1 MHELERG
8 HDLKDKKKIGLILAY
23 QGVNYGMLLQAYATQ
38 RFIER
43 QGFKTEILEY
53 TRTSYKHIRF
63 TPWLLVYVADKILKK
78 IKKNKQKRTEI
89 LDETHRKNISDRK
102 SISNKFIESKLT
114 NRRVI
119 KGIEALETAGKEYDG
134 VLIGS
139 DQMWPPDAAFS
150 NFTSLRFVPDSTNK
164 ISYATSLGVSA
175 YPYYCRSSAAQ
186 FWKRINHLS
195 VREEQ
200 GKRIIQD
207 ICKIPVE
214 VVVDPTY
221 LFTRDEWKELIPN
234 QQIVTVDYIL
244 CYFLGATKE
253 HKELARKFAEKKGL
267 KLVSILSTESVSDI
281 DLSYADEIITGKGP
295 SDFINLIRNASY
307 VLTDSFHGVAFSVIN
322 NKQFYVFYRTKVGS
336 KNSRNSRIDNILNM
350 WNLQDRLVLN
360 DATVD
365 MFASADI
372 NYDHVN
378 ELVARKRNHSVSF
391 LINALDNMK

>member
-1 MHELERG
+1 MDQKRL
-8 HDLKDKKKIGLILAY
+8 GLVLAY
-23 QGVNYGMLLQAYATQ
+23 RGVNYGMLLQAYATQ

-63 TPWLLVYVADKILKK
+63 TPWLPVYAADEILKK
-78 IKKNKQKRTEI
+78 IKRSKQKKTEFIDEVHKKNI
-89 LDETHRKNISDRK
+89 LDRKT
-102 SISNKFIESKLT
+102 ISNKFIETHLT

-119 KGIEALETAGKEYDG
+119 NGIEALEAAGKEYDG

-139 DQMWPPDAAFS
+139 DQIWPPDAAFG
-150 NFTSLRFVPDSTNK
+150 NFTTLRFVPDSTNK
-164 ISYATSLGVSA
+164 ISYATSLGVTS

-207 ICKIPVE
+207 ICNIPVE

-221 LFTRDEWKELIPN
+221 LFTGDEWKELIPEE
-234 QQIVTVDYIL
+234 QIVDGDYIL

-253 HKELARKFAEKKGL
+253 HKTLARKFADKQGL
-267 KLVSILSTESVSDI
+267 KLVSILSTESISDI
-281 DLSYADEIITGKGP
+281 DLRYADEIITGRGP
-295 SDFINLIRNASY
+295 NDFINLIRKARY

-322 NKQFYVFYRTKVGS
+322 NKQFFVFYRTKVGG

-350 WNLQDRLVLN
+350 WGLQNRLILN
-360 DATVD
+360 DSTVD
-365 MFASADI
+365 EFSLTDI

-378 ELVARKRNHSVSF
+378 KLIDDKRNHSVSF
-391 LINALDNMK
+391 LINALGEC